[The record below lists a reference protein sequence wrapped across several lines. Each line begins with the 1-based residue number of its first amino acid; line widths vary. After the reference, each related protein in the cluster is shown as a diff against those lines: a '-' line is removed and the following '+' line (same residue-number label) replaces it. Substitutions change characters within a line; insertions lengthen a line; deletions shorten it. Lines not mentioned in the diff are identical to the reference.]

1 MRLVSL
7 LLCAAVLLGGACS
20 STSGASSA
28 QRTPVVTVAPRTAVP
43 TAGAGAAGA
52 ATGGAPAAGNTSS
65 KQWPSPPEMTI
76 DPSKQYTATVKTNM
90 GDVTIGLFADE
101 APRTVNNFVF
111 LAREGFYDNAP
122 FHRIIKD
129 FMIQGGDPTGT
140 GTGGPGYRFED
151 EPIRRDYDRGIVAM
165 ANSGRNTNGSQ
176 FFIMHGNRPLPKNY
190 VIFGRVVDGMDVV
203 DRLANVPVR
212 PNPQG
217 EASVPTQD
225 VRILGV
231 AVQER

>member
-1 MRLVSL
+1 LRLVSL

-20 STSGASSA
+20 SSTGASGAR
-28 QRTPVVTVAPRTAVP
+28 RTPVATVAARTAVP
-43 TAGAGAAGA
+43 TAGAGGATGA
-52 ATGGAPAAGNTSS
+52 APAGSTPS
-65 KQWPSPPEMTI
+65 KQWSSPPEMTI
-76 DPSKQYTATVKTNM
+76 DTGKQYTATLKTSM
-90 GDVTIGLFADE
+90 GDVTVELFADE

-122 FHRIIKD
+122 FHRIMKD

-140 GTGGPGYRFED
+140 GTGGPGYRFDD

-165 ANSGRNTNGSQ
+165 ANAGRNTNGSQ

-225 VRILGV
+225 VRITGV
-231 AVQER
+231 TIQER